1 MSGVIQPART
11 APAWAVVIGIGNCYR
26 RDDGLGPAV
35 AAEIERRHLPGVRVV
50 MSDGDPAGLDAW
62 AGACGWAI
70 IVDAARGEPA
80 LSPPGRVH
88 RAAPGE
94 LDRAS
99 LASSH
104 GLGLPEALGLG
115 RALGRCPGQVVIFT
129 VGAADLRPGTGLSAA
144 VAAVVPGVVAAVVAE
159 LLQGQGPARAV
170 LTTLAARPWP
180 ARSWNR
186 ATRTAPTAQHPRH
199 SARTHRAQGKASTCR
214 DTRTLRHGSWP
225 A

>member
-11 APAWAVVIGIGNCYR
+11 APARAVVIGIGNCYR

-50 MSDGDPAGLDAW
+50 MSDGDPAGLLDAW
-62 AGACGWAI
+62 AGAGLAI

-80 LSPPGRVH
+80 PPGRVH

-104 GLGLPEALGLG
+104 GLGLPDALGLG

-159 LLQGQGPARAV
+159 LRRAKV
-170 LTTLAARPWP
+170 PPGR
-180 ARSWNR
+180 
-186 ATRTAPTAQHPRH
+186 
-199 SARTHRAQGKASTCR
+199 C
-214 DTRTLRHGSWP
+214 
-225 A
+225 